1 MVPQLK
7 FIRSWICELLWEAS
21 ITQNEPGFSNICKQI
36 FKLKY
41 RSNLGFPGGSVGRE
55 TACSVEDLGSIPGSR
70 GPLEK
75 GMATLSSIPAWR
87 IPWTEEPDGLQF
99 MGLASLPRTPPGRR
113 FLSLPPGE
121 HILAEGL
128 WPTGCLSMGA

>member
-99 MGLASLPRTPPGRR
+99 MGLQRVR
-113 FLSLPPGE
+113 
-121 HILAEGL
+121 HD
-128 WPTGCLSMGA
+128 